1 MNRSMRRSVW
11 SLASAA
17 ICLVIAACGSS
28 GAQPPSSARPVPSP
42 SFTSSADPTAVPS
55 PASDP
60 APSRKPERE
69 IRANSY
75 ARVVTNDLRVRSK
88 PGVSDDSEKFKPLL
102 QDGVELVV
110 LDGPVEASGF
120 DWYLVQPITEPSGEE
135 DPYPFGWVAAAG
147 KDGEP
152 WIAPEQRDCPQKPTD
167 LESLRDRDFESL
179 VEIACFGGEDITF
192 QARVGHPEI
201 ECGIEAPWGI
211 DPEWLDSCLSSG
223 NPMLVSKD
231 GPDRAEVWPIWE
243 PGVDTS
249 LVRDFDTPIEDWPIV
264 EVTGMF
270 DHPEAKTSRSRVNY
284 EEPGLQEPSP
294 DWVVLQCR
302 LEFVVTSL
310 REVGG

>member
-11 SLASAA
+11 PFASTA

-28 GAQPPSSARPVPSP
+28 AGLPPSSARGPSASVPP
-42 SFTSSADPTAVPS
+42 
-55 PASDP
+55 PASGEAP
-60 APSRKPERE
+60 PAGSAAPSTQPEVS
-69 IRANSY
+69 IPVDSY

-88 PGVSDDSEKFKPLL
+88 PGVSDDSKKLKPLL

-110 LDGPVEASGF
+110 LAGPVEGSGY
-120 DWYLVQPITEPSGEE
+120 DWYLVQPITPPTE
-135 DPYPFGWVAAAG
+135 DEDSFPFGWVAAAG

-152 WIAPEQRDCPQKPTD
+152 WIAPEQRDCPQMPTD

-201 ECGIEAPWGI
+201 QCGIESPWGI
-211 DPEWLDSCLSSG
+211 DPGWLDSCMSSG

-264 EVTGMF
+264 KVTGMF
-270 DHPEAKTSRSRVNY
+270 DHPEAKTCRSRVNY
-284 EEPGLQEPSP
+284 EEPSASEPPSP

-302 LEFVVTSL
+302 LEFVVTSM
-310 REVGG
+310 REIDG